1 MSRYGDAPTS
11 VGSMACIRIER
22 AQNGYTVTVRDPK
35 IAAENDK
42 PNTKWQDADREFVFD
57 DLAKA
62 QRFVE
67 KVADIA
73 LPKEQHTSSFDKAFA
88 DATAETDKE

>member
-11 VGSMACIRIER
+11 VSSMGCIRIER

-35 IAAENDK
+35 IVADNDK
-42 PNTKWQDADREFVFD
+42 PNAKWQDADREFVFD
-57 DLAKA
+57 DLDKA